1 MAAVLVAAALRL
13 PRLADRPMHTDEA
26 VHAVKFGRLLEEG
39 LYEYDPHEYHGPTL
53 NFFTLV
59 AARLTGKADFARI
72 SEVTMRI
79 VPAVFGIALVAMS
92 LLLIDGLGKYTV
104 AAIAVLTAIS
114 PAFVFY
120 SRYYI
125 QEMLLVFFTFGVIG
139 CGWRYVQTKKL
150 LWAVLTGLCAGLMH
164 ATKETCIIAFGSMLL
179 AIVFTM
185 LVRRSETGPI
195 ETIKKNINPWHAAA
209 ALTAAIAISALFF
222 SSFFTDPKGIL
233 DSVMCYGN
241 YFSRAGTNRV
251 HIHPWY
257 YYLDLL
263 THIEFFEKLTWN
275 EDLIVVLAAVGF
287 IAAILRRPKGLFNS
301 SLLTFIAFY
310 TFLMTAIYSAIP
322 YKTPWCMLGFL
333 HGMILLAGVGVV
345 VLAKTVVAR
354 WEKLILWSVLIVF
367 GALSLAGQS
376 LAGSF
381 FYYAKPSNPYVYAHT
396 GNDIFNI
403 VDRIEQIA
411 DVHPQAHDIY
421 IEVICPE
428 EDYWPLPW
436 YLRSFSHIGYRSKVD
451 PTAPAAPV
459 IIALADV
466 QPELLSRLYELP
478 PPGEKHLYMPLF
490 DSYTELRPQVEL
502 RGYII
507 KDVADLLDRQTDPP
521 LPESLIGAQP

>member
-39 LYEYDPHEYHGPTL
+39 LYEYDPYEYHGPTL

-59 AARLTGKADFARI
+59 ATRLTGKTDFAGI
-72 SEVTMRI
+72 GEVTMRI
-79 VPAVFGIALVAMS
+79 VPAAFGIALVALS
-92 LLLIDGLGKYTV
+92 LLLIDGMGKYTV
-104 AAIAVLTAIS
+104 AVIAVLTAIS

-139 CGWRYVQTKKL
+139 CGWRYVQTKRL

-164 ATKETCIIAFGSMLL
+164 ASKETCIIAFGSMFL
-179 AIVFTM
+179 AIAFTM

-195 ETIKKNINPWHAAA
+195 ETIRKNINPWHAVA
-209 ALTAAIAISALFF
+209 ALAAAIAISAIFF
-222 SSFFTDPKGIL
+222 SSFFTNPKGIL
-233 DSVMCYGN
+233 DSVLCYGN
-241 YFSRAGTNRV
+241 YFDRAGTNRI
-251 HIHPWY
+251 HIQPWY

-263 THIEFFEKLTWN
+263 THIEGLEKLTWN
-275 EDLIVVLAAVGF
+275 EDLIVVLAGVGF
-287 IAAILRRPKGLFNS
+287 IVAILRRPTEMFNS
-301 SLLTFIAFY
+301 SLLAFIAFY

-345 VLAKTVVAR
+345 VLAKTVTAR

-367 GALSLAGQS
+367 GAVSLTGQS
-376 LAGSF
+376 IAGSF
-381 FYYAKPSNPYVYAHT
+381 FHYTKPSNPYVYAHT

-411 DVHPQAHDIY
+411 DVHPQGRDIY

-436 YLRSFSHIGYRSKVD
+436 YLRSFSRIGYRSGID
-451 PTAPAAPV
+451 PDAPAAPV
-459 IIALADV
+459 IIASASIHN
-466 QPELLSRLYELP
+466 ELLSRLYQLP
-478 PPGEKHLYMPLF
+478 PPGEKNLYMPLF
-490 DSYTELRPQVEL
+490 DAYTELRPQVEL
-502 RGYII
+502 RGYIT
-507 KDVADLLDRQTDPP
+507 KEVADMLARQTDPP
-521 LPESLIGAQP
+521 LPESLTGAQP